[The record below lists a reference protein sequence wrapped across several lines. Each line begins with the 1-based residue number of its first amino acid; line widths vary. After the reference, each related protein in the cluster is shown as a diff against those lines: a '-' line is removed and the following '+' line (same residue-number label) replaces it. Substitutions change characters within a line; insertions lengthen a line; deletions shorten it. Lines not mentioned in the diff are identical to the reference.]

1 MMLAKFFFVASS
13 FAGIA
18 HAAQPVIHEATDP
31 AGGCFEFEKGAAQL
45 KGTIFTRIY
54 FGPPNYGEN
63 PATDR
68 REEQALLL
76 LDAPICVQAIRDA
89 TAQSEVNVIVVQLA
103 AISVQPSVVY
113 GAVGHRVEVS
123 GSLFHSE
130 TGHHRTPVLV
140 DVTAV
145 KILD

>member
-1 MMLAKFFFVASS
+1 MMLAKFFFVASL
-13 FAGIA
+13 FTGIA
-18 HAAQPVIHEATDP
+18 HAAQPVIHRATDP
-31 AGGCFEFEKGAAQL
+31 AGGCFEFENDSVQL

-76 LDAPICVQAIRDA
+76 LDAPICVKGRRDA
-89 TAQSEVNVIVVQLA
+89 TAFNEGNVIVVQLA
-103 AISVQPSVVY
+103 AISVQPNVVY

-140 DVTAV
+140 DVASV
-145 KILD
+145 MILD